1 MKRAAKKTVA
11 PENPFPSHMD
21 IRMSG
26 YEWQLMQDC
35 IEKVMGTN
43 GNIGE
48 DKWIAYGKDWFL
60 TDEDE
65 FLLKGVF
72 NRIDE
77 KLLHIFG
84 ERSFEGAISNV
95 PIKGSPAGWEIV
107 MKDAVEKFVEPVGDI
122 GDVYLRIPVTQVVSP
137 RRRRRGWIGFSEMLD

>member
-1 MKRAAKKTVA
+1 MKRGAKKTVA

-26 YEWQLMQDC
+26 HEWQLMQDC

-107 MKDAVEKFVEPVGDI
+107 MRDAVKDLVRLSGMS
-122 GDVYLRIPVTQVVSP
+122 GDVLLRIPVTQVVSP
-137 RRRRRGWIGFSEMLD
+137 SRRRRGRIGFWEMLD

>member
-1 MKRAAKKTVA
+1 MKRPGQKTVA
-11 PENPFPSHMD
+11 AQNPFPDHIS

-26 YEWQLMQDC
+26 EEWQLMQDC
-35 IEKVMGTN
+35 IERVMGSN
-43 GNIGE
+43 GDIGS
-48 DKWIAYGKDWFL
+48 DKWTAYSNDWFL

-65 FLLKGVF
+65 ILLKGVY

-77 KLLHIFG
+77 EILHVFG
-84 ERSFEGAISNV
+84 ERSRKGALSDV

-107 MKDAVEKFVEPVGDI
+107 MQDAVEKFVEPVGDI

>member
-1 MKRAAKKTVA
+1 MKRSAKKTFA

-21 IRMSG
+21 IRLSG
-26 YEWQLMQDC
+26 AEWQLMQDC

-43 GNIGE
+43 GNIRE
-48 DKWIAYGKDWFL
+48 DKWIVYGNDWFL

-65 FLLKGVF
+65 AILEGVC

-84 ERSFEGAISNV
+84 ERSFEGALSNV

-107 MKDAVEKFVEPVGDI
+107 MRDAVQDLVKLPDVS
-122 GDVYLRIPVTQVVSP
+122 GDVMIRVPVTQVVSP
-137 RRRRRGWIGFSEMLD
+137 RRRRRGRIGFWEMLD